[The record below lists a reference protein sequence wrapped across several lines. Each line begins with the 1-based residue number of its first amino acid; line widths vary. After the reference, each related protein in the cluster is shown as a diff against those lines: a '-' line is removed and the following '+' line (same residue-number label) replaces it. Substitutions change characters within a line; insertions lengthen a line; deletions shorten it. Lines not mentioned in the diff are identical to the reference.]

1 MLLCFKS
8 LNIFKIEQMDLVTP
22 EFGLI
27 FWTLITFLAL
37 LFILKKFAWKP
48 ILGAVSEREQGIRD
62 ALASAVE
69 ARKEMENLQ
78 ADNERILKEAR
89 LEREAMLKEAR
100 ELKNK
105 MIDDAKQDAKLEA
118 SKLITQAQAAIDA
131 EKKAAITDLKSQV
144 AKISISI
151 AEKVVREELSNTE
164 KQEKLVESMLDNTI
178 LN

>member
-1 MLLCFKS
+1 
-8 LNIFKIEQMDLVTP
+8 MDLVTP

-89 LEREAMLKEAR
+89 VEREAMLKEAR

-118 SKLITQAQAAIDA
+118 SKLITQAQAAIGA
-131 EKKAAITDLKSQV
+131 EKKAAIADLRSQV

-164 KQEKLVESMLDNTI
+164 KQEKLVESILDNTT

>member
-1 MLLCFKS
+1 
-8 LNIFKIEQMDLVTP
+8 MDLVTP

-27 FWTLITFLAL
+27 FWTSITFLVL

-48 ILGAVSEREQGIRD
+48 ILGAVSEREKGIKD

-89 LEREAMLKEAR
+89 AEREAMLKDAR

-105 MIDDAKQDAKLEA
+105 MIDDAKKDAKIEA
-118 SKLITQAQAAIDA
+118 NKLITQAQTAIEA
-131 EKKAAITDLKSQV
+131 EKKTAIADLKSQV
-144 AKISISI
+144 AQISISI

-164 KQEKLVESMLDNTI
+164 KQEKLVESMLDNAT

>member
-1 MLLCFKS
+1 
-8 LNIFKIEQMDLVTP
+8 MDLVTP

-27 FWTLITFLAL
+27 FWTSITFLVL
-37 LFILKKFAWKP
+37 LLILKKFAWKP
-48 ILGAVSEREQGIRD
+48 ILGAVSEREKGIKD

-89 LEREAMLKEAR
+89 AEREAMLKDAR

-105 MIDDAKQDAKLEA
+105 MIDDAKQDAKIEA
-118 SKLITQAQAAIDA
+118 NKLITQAQAAIEA
-131 EKKAAITDLKSQV
+131 EKKAAIADLKSQV
-144 AKISISI
+144 AQISISI

-164 KQEKLVESMLDNTI
+164 KQEKLVESMLDNAI